1 MVIADYLIDRMMEKN
16 IISKDDKEIYNY
28 GLNNG
33 FTVLINF
40 ITALF
45 ISYIVRKTDIFLF
58 FLVSFIPLRSY
69 CGGIHCK
76 SRFLC
81 YIYSNII
88 ITCLL
93 VIQNFFCKNIT
104 IFLIISFANFIYL
117 FCTKTDG
124 NRVRSLDDYE
134 IVRYTKIK
142 RIILLIITF
151 GGSILFL
158 KNFFQYSTTV
168 FSSINLSA
176 ILVVLEKIK
185 NKKLFNTSYEIIC
198 KKV

>member
-1 MVIADYLIDRMMEKN
+1 MAIADYLVDRMIEKN
-16 IISKDDKEIYNY
+16 IISEDKEIYIY

-33 FTVLINF
+33 FTILINF
-40 ITALF
+40 MTALF
-45 ISYIVRKTDIFLF
+45 LSYIVRKTDILLFL
-58 FLVSFIPLRSY
+58 LISFIPLRSY

>member
-1 MVIADYLIDRMMEKN
+1 MAIADYLVDRMIEKN
-16 IISKDDKEIYNY
+16 IISEDKEIYIY

-33 FTVLINF
+33 FTILINF
-40 ITALF
+40 MTALF
-45 ISYIVRKTDIFLF
+45 LSYIVRKTDILLFL
-58 FLVSFIPLRSY
+58 LISFIPLRSY

-151 GGSILFL
+151 GGSILFF

>member
-1 MVIADYLIDRMMEKN
+1 MAIANYLVDRMIEKN
-16 IISKDDKEIYNY
+16 IISEDKEIYIY

-33 FTVLINF
+33 FMILINF

-45 ISYIVRKTDIFLF
+45 LSYIVQKTDILLL
-58 FLVSFIPLRSY
+58 FLVSFMPLRSY

-76 SRFLC
+76 SRILC

-93 VIQNFFCKNIT
+93 VIQNFFCKNII
-104 IFLIISFANFIYL
+104 IFLVISFAYFLYL
-117 FCTKTDG
+117 FCIKTEG
-124 NRVRSLDDYE
+124 NQVRSLDNYE

-142 RIILLIITF
+142 RIILLIIAF

-158 KNFFQYSTTV
+158 TNFFQYSTTV

-185 NKKLFNTSYEIIC
+185 NKKLFNTSY
-198 KKV
+198 

>member
-1 MVIADYLIDRMMEKN
+1 MAIADYLVDRMIEKN
-16 IISKDDKEIYNY
+16 IISEDKEIYIY

-33 FTVLINF
+33 FTILINF
-40 ITALF
+40 MTALF
-45 ISYIVRKTDIFLF
+45 LSYIVRKTDILLFL
-58 FLVSFIPLRSY
+58 LISFIPLRSY

-158 KNFFQYSTTV
+158 KNLFQYSTTA

-176 ILVVLEKIK
+176 ILVILEKIK

-198 KKV
+198 KKP

>member
-45 ISYIVRKTDIFLF
+45 ISYIVRKTDVLLF

-69 CGGIHCK
+69 CGGIHCR
-76 SRFLC
+76 SRILC

-93 VIQNFFCKNIT
+93 VMQNFFYKNII
-104 IFLIISFANFIYL
+104 IFLVISFANFVYL
-117 FCTKTDG
+117 FCIKTEG
-124 NRVRSLDDYE
+124 NQVRSLDNYE
-134 IVRYTKIK
+134 IVRYTRIK
-142 RIILLIITF
+142 RIILLIIAF

-158 KNFFQYSTTV
+158 TNFFLP
-168 FSSINLSA
+168 SI
-176 ILVVLEKIK
+176 
-185 NKKLFNTSYEIIC
+185 
-198 KKV
+198 

>member
-1 MVIADYLIDRMMEKN
+1 MVITDYLVDQMIEKK
-16 IISKDDKEIYNY
+16 IISEDKEIYIY

-33 FTVLINF
+33 FTIMINF

-45 ISYIVRKTDIFLF
+45 LSYIVRKTDILLF

-81 YIYSNII
+81 YVYSNII

-93 VIQNFFCKNIT
+93 VIQIFFYENNT
-104 IFLIISFANFIYL
+104 IFLVITCVNFIYL
-117 FCTKTDG
+117 FFTHTKG
-124 NRVRSLDDYE
+124 NHVRSLDDYE
-134 IVRYTKIK
+134 IIRYTKVK
-142 RIILLIITF
+142 RIVLLLIIF
-151 GGSILFL
+151 GGIILFL
-158 KNFFQYSTTV
+158 CESFLYSTT
-168 FSSINLSA
+168 FFTSINLSA

-185 NKKLFNTSYEIIC
+185 NAKLLNTSC
-198 KKV
+198 

>member
-45 ISYIVRKTDIFLF
+45 LSYIVRKTDVLLF

-76 SRFLC
+76 SRILC

-117 FCTKTDG
+117 FCIKTEG
-124 NRVRSLDDYE
+124 NHIRSLDNYE

-142 RIILLIITF
+142 RIILLIIAF

-158 KNFFQYSTTV
+158 TNFFQYSTTV

-185 NKKLFNTSYEIIC
+185 NKKLFNTSY
-198 KKV
+198 

>member
-1 MVIADYLIDRMMEKN
+1 MAIADYLVDRMMEKN
-16 IISKDDKEIYNY
+16 IISEDKEIYIY

-33 FTVLINF
+33 FMILINF

-45 ISYIVRKTDIFLF
+45 LSYIVQKTDILLFL
-58 FLVSFIPLRSY
+58 LISFIPLRSY

-76 SRFLC
+76 SRVLC

-117 FCTKTDG
+117 FCIKTEG
-124 NRVRSLDDYE
+124 NHIRSLDNYE

-142 RIILLIITF
+142 RIILLIIAF

-158 KNFFQYSTTV
+158 TNFFQYSTTV

-185 NKKLFNTSYEIIC
+185 NKKLFNTSY
-198 KKV
+198 

>member
-1 MVIADYLIDRMMEKN
+1 MAIADYLVDRMIEKN
-16 IISKDDKEIYNY
+16 IISEDKEIYIY

-33 FTVLINF
+33 FTILINF
-40 ITALF
+40 MTALF
-45 ISYIVRKTDIFLF
+45 LSYIVRKTDILLFL
-58 FLVSFIPLRSY
+58 LISFIPLRSY

-142 RIILLIITF
+142 RIILLIIT
-151 GGSILFL
+151 
-158 KNFFQYSTTV
+158 
-168 FSSINLSA
+168 LSL
-176 ILVVLEKIK
+176 IHI
-185 NKKLFNTSYEIIC
+185 
-198 KKV
+198 